1 MGAGRDGTGGAA
13 SANTKRIS
21 KTCAKRFRMIY
32 LTKKQNNG
40 MDKDDRIWI
49 LFETLENKN

>member
-1 MGAGRDGTGGAA
+1 M
-13 SANTKRIS
+13 N
-21 KTCAKRFRMIY
+21 Y

-49 LFETLENKN
+49 LLKNWEMKIKGRLQKNIEINGDKIEIDAAEC